1 MSAVIAQLKQG
12 RALWPELMP
21 AFDHAIALA
30 REAEYQAQR
39 ASNEVQSHI
48 AAAYQPIVVML
59 ADAVG
64 APEPEGVP
72 F

>member
-1 MSAVIAQLKQG
+1 MSTVIAQLKQG

-30 REAEYQAQR
+30 RESEYQAQR
-39 ASNEVQSHI
+39 ASNEVQAHI
-48 AAAYQPIVVML
+48 AAVYPPIVSLL

-64 APEPEGVP
+64 SPEPEGVP